1 MKKFF
6 YAFLLS
12 FCLLATVSVCHA
24 EHILGEAYFTDVVTY
39 INHIPIYSVNF
50 EGNTLICAEDLNEFG
65 FNVKWNEYKETLT
78 ISRNQQTTFD
88 NGYPCIDYE
97 VTEDMFWTK
106 AFDVTT
112 TNVKVYTGNYQ
123 YASFGGI
130 DGYTLINVEDLK
142 CIGGVSISWV
152 PEVRALK
159 VWVEGLEVSPRMRR
173 LYPDYMYYENYEAP
187 VYGYYYDWYEGPSK
201 AGEPGVVISLY
212 MMTEDGS
219 YVNNDYGKLVIK
231 DVINADGDSILKK
244 EIYSESGTQVWPY
257 MDRISNGAL
266 SIPVRLM
273 ASDIYQKSASEPG
286 GLIKFAYCEYGYSET
301 SETFTIRVNQLPYYA
316 PSLYKI

>member
-1 MKKFF
+1 MKKIFGTILI
-6 YAFLLS
+6 ALCMLIS
-12 FCLLATVSVCHA
+12 VNVCHA

-88 NGYPCIDYE
+88 GGYPCIDDE
-97 VTEDMFWTK
+97 VTPDMFWTK
-106 AFDVTT
+106 ACDVTT
-112 TNVKVYTGNYQ
+112 TNVRVYTENYQ

-130 DGYTLINVEDLK
+130 DGFTFINVEDLK
-142 CIGGVSISWV
+142 CIDGVSISWV

-173 LYPDYMYYENYEAP
+173 MYPNFNYYDNYEAP
-187 VYGYYYDWYEGPSK
+187 AHWYYYDWFEGSSK
-201 AGEPGVVISLY
+201 EGEPGVVINFF
-212 MMTEDGS
+212 MMTEDDC

-231 DVINADGDSILKK
+231 DVINADGESILKK
-244 EIYSESGTQVWPY
+244 QIYSESGTQIWPY
-257 MDRISNGAL
+257 MDRITEAAL
-266 SIPVRLM
+266 AIPVRLM
-273 ASDIYQKSASEPG
+273 ASDIYQTPASEPG

-301 SETFTIRVNQLPYYA
+301 SEVFTVRVNQLPYINSM
-316 PSLYKI
+316 PHKM